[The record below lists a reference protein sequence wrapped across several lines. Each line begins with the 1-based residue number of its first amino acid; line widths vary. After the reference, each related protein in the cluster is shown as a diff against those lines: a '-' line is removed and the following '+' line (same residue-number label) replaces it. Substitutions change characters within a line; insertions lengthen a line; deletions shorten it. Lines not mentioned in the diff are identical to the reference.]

1 MQNINIKLNSDDLLD
16 ISSQVPIKT
25 GIAQQVTNVSDVLT
39 GPQGPKG
46 DTGDTGPTGP
56 RGPKG
61 DTGDTGPTGPA
72 GPSASIA
79 VGTVTTLPAGSN
91 ATVTNSGTSSSAVLD
106 FGIPQGVKGETGAT
120 GPRGE
125 IGATGQSAN
134 ISIGTVTTLPSG
146 SNATVVNS
154 GTSMDAVLDFGIPQ
168 GPKGDTGDT
177 GATGPRGQ
185 KGDTGPIG
193 PAGPSA
199 SIAVGTVTTLPAGSN
214 ATVTNSGTSSSAVL
228 DFGIPQGVKGDTGD
242 TGPTGPAGPSATIAV
257 GTVTTLPAGSNATV
271 TNSGTSSSAVLDFG
285 IPQGVKGDTGDTGP
299 AGPAGSSAT
308 IAVGTVTTLPAGSNA
323 TVTNSGSSS
332 SAVFDFGIPQGATG
346 TVSYSEVKKFIDT
359 YLQQEMPKCYAYTDT
374 RGDSFTGTV
383 PFNRFAINEGG
394 FTFSSGRIVVPK
406 TGYYKVSARI
416 AGLGQNGWLRLHSY
430 PSTGSAFISNIFAS
444 AINRM
449 GGVTYH
455 SVVIDSSIV
464 YLSANHIID
473 AKQVDSGF
481 NLNAGMDAGIKGT
494 SITIEYLGTAN

>member
-61 DTGDTGPTGPA
+61 D
-72 GPSASIA
+72 I
-79 VGTVTTLPAGSN
+79 
-91 ATVTNSGTSSSAVLD
+91 
-106 FGIPQGVKGETGAT
+106 
-120 GPRGE
+120 
-125 IGATGQSAN
+125 
-134 ISIGTVTTLPSG
+134 
-146 SNATVVNS
+146 
-154 GTSMDAVLDFGIPQ
+154 
-168 GPKGDTGDT
+168 
-177 GATGPRGQ
+177 
-185 KGDTGPIG
+185 
-193 PAGPSA
+193 
-199 SIAVGTVTTLPAGSN
+199 
-214 ATVTNSGTSSSAVL
+214 
-228 DFGIPQGVKGDTGD
+228 
-242 TGPTGPAGPSATIAV
+242 
-257 GTVTTLPAGSNATV
+257 
-271 TNSGTSSSAVLDFG
+271 
-285 IPQGVKGDTGDTGP
+285 GDTGP

-323 TVTNSGSSS
+323 TVTNSGTSS

-464 YLSANHIID
+464 YLSANYIID

>member
-1 MQNINIKLNSDDLLD
+1 MQNINIKLNPDDLLD
-16 ISSQVPIKT
+16 ISSQVAIKT
-25 GIAQQVTNVSDVLT
+25 GISQQVTNVSDVLT

-146 SNATVVNS
+146 INATVVNS

-177 GATGPRGQ
+177 G
-185 KGDTGPIG
+185 PIG

-214 ATVTNSGTSSSAVL
+214 ATVMNSGTSM
-228 DFGIPQGVKGDTGD
+228 D
-242 TGPTGPAGPSATIAV
+242 
-257 GTVTTLPAGSNATV
+257 
-271 TNSGTSSSAVLDFG
+271 
-285 IPQGVKGDTGDTGP
+285 
-299 AGPAGSSAT
+299 
-308 IAVGTVTTLPAGSNA
+308 
-323 TVTNSGSSS
+323 
-332 SAVFDFGIPQGATG
+332 AVFDFGIPQGPKG